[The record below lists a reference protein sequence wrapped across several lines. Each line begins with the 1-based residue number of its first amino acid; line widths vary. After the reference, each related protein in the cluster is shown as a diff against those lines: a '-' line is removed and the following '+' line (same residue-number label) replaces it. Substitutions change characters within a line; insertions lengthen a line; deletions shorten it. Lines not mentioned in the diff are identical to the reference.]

1 MFRLIGLVLAL
12 AIVGWLMT
20 RQVDDV
26 RQTTR
31 SAAKSAGAVGIKI
44 DDNASPR
51 DIAAQVGK
59 AVEIQVQGSK
69 ARVDAFENANGGG
82 SARDESN

>member
-31 SAAKSAGAVGIKI
+31 SAAKSAGATGIKI
-44 DDNASPR
+44 DDNASPSE
-51 DIAAQVGK
+51 IAAQVGK
-59 AVEIQVQGSK
+59 AVESQVQGSK

-82 SARDESN
+82 SAREGAN